1 MTADARPPA
10 LPLTAGQRARRA
22 RILDATAELAGRGG
36 FEAVQMR
43 EVAEAAGVAL
53 GTLYRYFPSK
63 IHLLVATL
71 HDRLRLLRTTLADHP
86 PAGHTPGERAAATLL
101 RAFGALRRE
110 PELANAMLRAWTFA
124 DRSVRAEADAVSR
137 LVAEIVLD
145 ASGLADPD
153 AGQLSAVR
161 VVEHTWYAT
170 LTSWLSGRAPAGQ
183 VRTDIETACRLLDP
197 PRPGG

>member
-10 LPLTAGQRARRA
+10 LPLTPGQRARRV

-63 IHLLVATL
+63 SHLLVATL
-71 HDRLRLLRTTLADHP
+71 HDRLRLLRTTLADRP
-86 PAGHTPGERAAATLL
+86 PAGETAGERAAATLL

-110 PELANAMLRAWTFA
+110 PELADAMLRALTSA
-124 DRSVRAEADAVSR
+124 DRSVSTEVDAVSL
-137 LVAEIVLD
+137 LVTEIVLD
-145 ASGLADPD
+145 AAGWPEPD
-153 AGQLSAVR
+153 AGQASAVR
-161 VVEHTWYAT
+161 VVEHTWHAT
-170 LTSWLSGRAPAGQ
+170 LTCWLSGRAPAAQ
-183 VRTDIETACRLLDP
+183 VRTDIETVCRLLDP
-197 PRPGG
+197 PATGP